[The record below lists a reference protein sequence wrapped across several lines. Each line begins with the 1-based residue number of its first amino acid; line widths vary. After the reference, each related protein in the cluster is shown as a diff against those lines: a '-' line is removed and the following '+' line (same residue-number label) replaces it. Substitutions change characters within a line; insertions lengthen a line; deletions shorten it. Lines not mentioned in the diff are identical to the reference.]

1 MSPRFAELMFTSAVQ
16 KIQSEMG
23 SRKSYARFEQIAGG
37 EDEHLGVDEM
47 DFIGAR
53 DSFYL
58 ASVSETG
65 WPYVQHRGGPAGFL
79 KVLSKN
85 LIGFADYSGNR
96 QYVSIGNLT
105 AMDKVSL
112 LLMDY
117 PNRRR
122 LKILGHAQIVD
133 PPYDTGLDENLSD
146 SGYPGR
152 VERLVIVTVSAIDWN
167 CPQHITPR
175 FTASEWLA
183 LKDKNGTDPDAIAN
197 R

>member
-23 SRKSYARFEQIAGG
+23 SRNSYARFEQIAGG
-37 EDEHLGVDEM
+37 QDERLGDEEIQ
-47 DFIGAR
+47 FIGER

-58 ASVSETG
+58 ATVSETG
-65 WPYVQHRGGPAGFL
+65 WPYVQHRGGPVGFL
-79 KVLSKN
+79 KVLSEN

-105 AMDKVSL
+105 AMDRVSL

-122 LKILGHAQIVD
+122 LKILGHARIVD
-133 PPYDTGLDENLSD
+133 TPNDSGLKEDLSDTGYGAS
-146 SGYPGR
+146 

-183 LKDKNGTDPDAIAN
+183 LDEKREKDPDATDMH
-197 R
+197 